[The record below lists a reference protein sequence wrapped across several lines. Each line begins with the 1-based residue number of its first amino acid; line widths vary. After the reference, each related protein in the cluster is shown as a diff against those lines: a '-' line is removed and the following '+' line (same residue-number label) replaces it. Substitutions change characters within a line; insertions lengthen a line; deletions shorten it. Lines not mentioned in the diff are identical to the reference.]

1 MSRLIESIKVYNK
14 SLYNIEYHNARM
26 NNSRAELFNAKDQI
40 DLSQIILLPD
50 DLSNELYKC
59 RIIYSEEIISVEFQ
73 RYKKKKVD
81 YLQIVHDDEITYS
94 HKFENRTI
102 FENHLTKSKADEI
115 LIIKNGFV
123 TDTSF
128 SNVVFFDGT
137 KYFTPSS
144 PLLKGTKRAKLI
156 ADGIIQEEDIK
167 LNDIQKFKFVYLINA
182 FLDLSEENKI
192 PIEKIIRIEKNPD

>member
-14 SLYNIEYHNARM
+14 RLYNIEYHNVRM
-26 NNSRAELFNAKDQI
+26 NKSRAELFNAKDQI

-50 DLSNELYKC
+50 DLTNELYKC
-59 RIIYSEEIISVEFQ
+59 RIIYSEEIVSIDFQ
-73 RYKKKKVD
+73 KYNKKKINC
-81 YLQIVHDDEITYS
+81 LQIVHDDEITYS

-137 KYFTPSS
+137 KYFTPAS
-144 PLLKGTKRAKLI
+144 PLLKGTKKERLI
-156 ADGIIQEEDIK
+156 AEGIIEEDEIK
-167 LNDIQKFKFVYLINA
+167 LNDIKKFKFVYLINA
-182 FLDLSEENKI
+182 LLDLSEENKI
-192 PIEKIIRIEKNPD
+192 PIEKIIL